1 MIEGATSSDLDLIG
15 IKRDL
20 HGKAISCE
28 ATNEVGSSQ
37 QSYTLTIE
45 CKYNHDFMWSNQ
57 SDGELPAELHPQH

>member
-1 MIEGATSSDLDLIG
+1 MVLFIFRWYEADKEIEGATKSDLDLIG

-28 ATNEVGSSQ
+28 ATNEVGSSR

-45 CKYNHDFMWSNQ
+45 CKYR
-57 SDGELPAELHPQH
+57 

>member
-45 CKYNHDFMWSNQ
+45 CKYNHGFMWSNQ
-57 SDGELPAELHPQH
+57 SGGELPAELHPHH